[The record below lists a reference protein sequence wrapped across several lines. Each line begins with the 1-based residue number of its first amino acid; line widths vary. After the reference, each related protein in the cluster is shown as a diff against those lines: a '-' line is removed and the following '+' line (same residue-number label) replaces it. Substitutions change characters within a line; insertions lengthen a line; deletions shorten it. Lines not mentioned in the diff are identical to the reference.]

1 MNGSRLTFV
10 DSLRGMAATA
20 VVATH
25 ILYGSPLE
33 KPLTRAVPSQV
44 RWLMNRGGTGVQ
56 AFFVLSGF
64 VIVLSVA
71 RLVPTL
77 REARLFALRRQLR
90 LDPPYWAM
98 MATVLALA
106 VAERAMGF
114 VTDRFPSAV
123 DIVANAFYV
132 QRLFGRPEV
141 VGVAWTLCIEIQFY
155 LFVLILLFVARGVAR
170 RARRE
175 GGAISSPFFV
185 PLLLATAVASLA
197 VASLCGRP
205 WSGRLGI
212 LFIEYWHYFV
222 LGALACLACLRRCSW
237 KLGGALGVL
246 AVVVALLAPAQLA
259 PADAVV
265 GLGTFVVLQVSI
277 RLPGFG
283 TRLGS
288 VRLLQYLG
296 SRSYSIYLVHTPMV
310 RLVLRSGY
318 KVTHDSRIAA
328 QAWMVL
334 ALTVSLVAAE
344 LLHRFVERPA
354 LRFSALVRDRGLRAA
369 LVRACHRGRSRRG
382 RSGSTTVAPSPIP

>member
-10 DSLRGMAATA
+10 DSLRGVAATA

-25 ILYGSPLE
+25 VLYGSPLE
-33 KPLTRAVPSQV
+33 KPLTSAVPSQL
-44 RWLMNRGGTGVQ
+44 RWVMNRGGTGVQ

-98 MATVLALA
+98 MAIVLVLG

-114 VTDRFPSAV
+114 VTDSFPSAV

-170 RARRE
+170 RARHE
-175 GGAISSPFFV
+175 GGAISSPLLV
-185 PLLLATAVASLA
+185 PLLLATAAASLA

-212 LFIEYWHYFV
+212 LFFEYWHYFV
-222 LGALACLACLRRCSW
+222 LGALACLAWLRRCSW

-246 AVVVALLAPAQLA
+246 AVAVALVVPAQLA
-259 PADAVV
+259 PADAIV
-265 GLGTFVVLQVSI
+265 GLCTFVVLQTSI
-277 RLPGFG
+277 RLPTFG
-283 TRLGS
+283 ARLGS

-296 SRSYSIYLVHTPMV
+296 SRSYSIYLVHLSV
-310 RLVLRSGY
+310 LRLVMRSGY
-318 KVTHDSRIAA
+318 KVTDDSPAA
-328 QAWMVL
+328 ALAWMTL
-334 ALTVSLVAAE
+334 ALMVSLLAAE
-344 LLHRFVERPA
+344 LLHRLVERPA
-354 LRFSALVRDRGLRAA
+354 LRFSSVVKDRGLPAA
-369 LVRACHRGRSRRG
+369 LAGAHHRLRSGRSAGRRPP
-382 RSGSTTVAPSPIP
+382 APSPIP